1 MPPVRIAALILTLT
15 SLVFSAF
22 WVARMIREINLAEGK
37 PGTVSF
43 LLLFGGG
50 IYLLGRHSRAV
61 PTGTVT
67 RVVFLLLI
75 PINFLTVGLFL
86 LLGRS

>member
-1 MPPVRIAALILTLT
+1 MPPVRIAALILMLT

-50 IYLLGRHSRAV
+50 SYLLGRHSRAV

-75 PINFLTVGLFL
+75 PINLLPVGLFL

>member
-43 LLLFGGG
+43 LLLFGSG
-50 IYLLGRHSRAV
+50 IYLLGRHSRSV

-75 PINFLTVGLFL
+75 PINFLLVGLFL
-86 LLGRS
+86 LPGRS

>member
-1 MPPVRIAALILTLT
+1 
-15 SLVFSAF
+15 
-22 WVARMIREINLAEGK
+22 MIREINLAEGK

-50 IYLLGRHSRAV
+50 SYLLGRHSRSV

-67 RVVFLLLI
+67 RVVFFAFDSDKFPARRTI
-75 PINFLTVGLFL
+75 SAPRSELT
-86 LLGRS
+86 

>member
-1 MPPVRIAALILTLT
+1 MLT

-22 WVARMIREINLAEGK
+22 WVARMIREINLGEGK

-50 IYLLGRHSRAV
+50 IALLGRHSRAV

-67 RVVFLLLI
+67 RVVFLL
-75 PINFLTVGLFL
+75 
-86 LLGRS
+86 